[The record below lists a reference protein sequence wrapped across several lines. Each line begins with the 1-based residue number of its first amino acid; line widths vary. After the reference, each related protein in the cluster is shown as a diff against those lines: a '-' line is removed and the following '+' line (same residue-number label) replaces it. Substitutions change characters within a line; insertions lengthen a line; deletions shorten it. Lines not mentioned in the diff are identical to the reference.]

1 MRPTR
6 RERSKAKRKHRA
18 KWLSVVG
25 YVAIVLL
32 LLSVGYLVFPELQ
45 FNLGTGSS
53 STSTSPILK
62 AAIIDQLSAIQGGSG
77 LVQEVYTMLTNRGIS
92 TDIYLPNDITVSFYA
107 HLATLDYGLIIFRVH
122 TGLGNS
128 QAPLGLFT
136 NEPYDPN
143 QYVLEQADLLVGAAQ
158 ATAGGPVV
166 FAVTPK
172 FIRETMQGR
181 FAGTIIVLAGCYGIA
196 SDGALAQAFIDKGAK
211 VVVGWTGLVD
221 LDHTD
226 AALSVFLQSFVEAN
240 MTIQDAVQAT
250 MQAVGPDPTYHSILT
265 YYPTDQGSASLSST
279 ITNYLDPVTVGD
291 EISFLAGKLPLWR
304 TFLRS

>member
-1 MRPTR
+1 MRPSR
-6 RERSKAKRKHRA
+6 RDRSKAKRKHGV
-18 KWLSVVG
+18 KWSRVIG
-25 YVAIVLL
+25 YAAIVLL
-32 LLSVGYLVFPELQ
+32 ILSVGYLLLPELQ

-53 STSTSPILK
+53 STNPSPILK
-62 AAIIDQLSAIQGGSG
+62 AAIIDQLSSIQGGSG

-92 TDIYLPNDITVSFYA
+92 TDVYLPNDITVSFYA
-107 HLATLDYGLIIFRVH
+107 HLATMGYGLIIFRVH

-136 NEPYDPN
+136 NEPYNPN

-172 FIRETMQGR
+172 FIRETMQGK

-196 SDGALAQAFIDKGAK
+196 SGGALAQAFIDKGAR

-221 LDHTD
+221 VDHTD
-226 AALSVFLQSFVEAN
+226 AALGVFLQSFIKEN

-250 MQAVGPDPTYHSILT
+250 MQSVGPDPTYHSILT
-265 YYPTDQGSASLSST
+265 YYPTDQGSATINSI
-279 ITNYLDPVTVGD
+279 ITNFLIAKVTIGESSSSPIIILGV
-291 EISFLAGKLPLWR
+291 LLP
-304 TFLRS
+304 T